1 MSRRNRPSASHV
13 AIKNAGVDTRIPF
26 LSPEEGQNIVV
37 PVLREE
43 LEIHKAVNTTSV
55 RIQKIIRE
63 VEEAISE
70 PLVAETLDI
79 ERISIDRVVKRAPPV
94 RTEGDV
100 TVIPVV
106 KEVLIVTKQL
116 RLVEELRITRRR
128 SVVDHQQTITLRAE
142 ELIVERQKSKD

>member
-1 MSRRNRPSASHV
+1 M
-13 AIKNAGVDTRIPF
+13 
-26 LSPEEGQNIVV
+26 QNIVV

-43 LEIHKAVNTTSV
+43 LEVHKAVHTTTV

-70 PLVAETLDI
+70 ALAAETLYI
-79 ERISIDRVVKRAPPV
+79 QRISIDRAVEIAPPV

-100 TVIPVV
+100 TIIPVV
-106 KEVLIVTKQL
+106 KEVLVVTKQL

-142 ELIVERQKSKD
+142 ELIVERQNSKD